1 MIGRTFHLRH
11 DACVPAK
18 AHARHMAIVGLL
30 VCLMVAAAHV
40 SARQTTHLRA
50 PPHLLDK
57 IGFVQKLDAQVPL
70 HTTFRNAHGAQ
81 VRLGDLLDGKPT
93 LLVPGYFSC
102 INLCS
107 IVRTGVANA
116 VAASGLAPGKQ
127 FNVVLVSINP
137 KDTPRTAAT
146 TQTNDAVGHRDAH
159 VPRWHYLVGSRQAS
173 EALMR
178 SIGFRYLFD
187 KRNGQYDHDAGIVLL
202 TPQGKVSQYL
212 FGVKFAPETL
222 RLGLVHASHGK
233 IGNLVDHFLLL
244 CCNYDPSTGRY
255 SLVIHRVMQLLGV
268 LTALL
273 LVGVVTYL
281 LRREKRA
288 RQDESS

>member
-1 MIGRTFHLRH
+1 MNGRIFRLRH
-11 DACVPAK
+11 DPRVLDK
-18 AHARHMAIVGLL
+18 AHARRTAIVGLL
-30 VCLMVAAAHV
+30 VFLVVAAAHA

-57 IGFVQKLDAQVPL
+57 VGFVQKLGAQVPL
-70 HTTFRNAHGAQ
+70 HATFRNAHGAK
-81 VRLGDLLDGKPT
+81 VRLGQLLDGKPT
-93 LLVPGYFSC
+93 LLVPGYYSC

-255 SLVIHRVMQLLGV
+255 SLVIHRVMQFLGV

-288 RQDESS
+288 RQGESS

>member
-1 MIGRTFHLRH
+1 LRTLGG
-11 DACVPAK
+11 
-18 AHARHMAIVGLL
+18 ARGPCRIVIGLL
-30 VCLMVAAAHV
+30 TCMMATTSGAIAG
-40 SARQTTHLRA
+40 QPTHLRA

-57 IGFVQKLDAQVPL
+57 VGFVQKLGAQVPL
-70 HTTFRNAHGAQ
+70 QTTFRNASGAR

-116 VAASGLAPGKQ
+116 VAASGLAPGRQ

-137 KDTPRTAAT
+137 DDTPRTAAT
-146 TQTNDAVGHRDAH
+146 TRTNDAVGHRDAH

-173 EALMR
+173 AALMR
-178 SIGFRYLFD
+178 SIGFRYFFD

-233 IGNLVDHFLLL
+233 IGTFVDHFLLL

-255 SLVIHRVMQLLGV
+255 SLVIHRVMQLLGC
-268 LTALL
+268 LTVVL
-273 LVGVVTYL
+273 LVGLVMYL
-281 LRREKRA
+281 RRREKQA
-288 RQDESS
+288 RSYEAP

>member
-1 MIGRTFHLRH
+1 MTIRMTHLAATALL
-11 DACVPAK
+11 ACAVT
-18 AHARHMAIVGLL
+18 
-30 VCLMVAAAHV
+30 AAAGA
-40 SARQTTHLRA
+40 SAARPTRTHLRA
-50 PPHLLDK
+50 PPDLLDK
-57 IGFVQKLDAQVPL
+57 VGFVQKLGAQVPL
-70 HTTFRNAHGAQ
+70 RATFRDAAGA
-81 VRLGDLLDGKPT
+81 RTSLGKLLDGKPT

-107 IVRTGVANA
+107 IVRAGVADA
-116 VAASGLAPGKQ
+116 VAASGLQPGKQ

-137 KDTPRTAAT
+137 DDTPRTAAVT
-146 TQTNDAVGHRDAH
+146 KQNDAVGHRDAH
-159 VPRWHYLVGSRQAS
+159 VPRWHYLTGSKQTSA
-173 EALMR
+173 ALMQ
-178 SIGFRYLFD
+178 SIGFRYFFD

-222 RLGLVHASHGK
+222 RLGLVHASQGK

-255 SLVIHRVMQLLGV
+255 SLVIHRVMQFLGI

-273 LVGVVTYL
+273 LAGVILYL
-281 LRREKRA
+281 RRREKKRM
-288 RQDESS
+288 REGGGSP

>member
-1 MIGRTFHLRH
+1 MNIRHARFRHGLRAA
-11 DACVPAK
+11 DK
-18 AHARHMAIVGLL
+18 AHARRMAVIGL
-30 VCLMVAAAHV
+30 VACTVVAAAN
-40 SARQTTHLRA
+40 AIAGQPTHLRA

-57 IGFVQKLDAQVPL
+57 VGFVQKLGAQVPL
-70 HTTFRNAHGAQ
+70 QTTFRNAHGTQ

-137 KDTPRTAAT
+137 DDTPRTAAT

-173 EALMR
+173 AALMR

-222 RLGLVHASHGK
+222 RLGLVQASHGK

-255 SLVIHRVMQLLGV
+255 SLVIHRVMQLLGT
-268 LTALL
+268 LTAVLL
-273 LVGVVTYL
+273 IGVIAYL
-281 LRREKRA
+281 RHREKRA
-288 RQDESS
+288 RKGESA

>member
-1 MIGRTFHLRH
+1 MKTC
-11 DACVPAK
+11 ASN
-18 AHARHMAIVGLL
+18 ARHCMPFASGLL
-30 VCLMVAAAHV
+30 ACMMVATA
-40 SARQTTHLRA
+40 SAMAGQPTHLRA
-50 PPHLLDK
+50 PPDLLNK
-57 IGFVQKLDAQVPL
+57 VGFVQKLGAQVPL
-70 HTTFRNAHGAQ
+70 HTMFRNVSGAR
-81 VRLGDLLDGKPT
+81 VSLGDVLNGKPT

-137 KDTPRTAAT
+137 DDTPRAAAT
-146 TQTNDAVGHRDAH
+146 TQKNDAVGHRNAH
-159 VPRWHYLVGSRQAS
+159 VPRWHYLTGTSTAS
-173 EALMR
+173 AALMH
-178 SIGFRYLFD
+178 SIGFRYFFD

-222 RLGLVHASHGK
+222 RLGLVQASNGK
-233 IGNLVDHFLLL
+233 IGNFVDHFLLL

-255 SLVIHRVMQLLGV
+255 SLVIHRVMQFLGV
-268 LTALL
+268 LTVLL
-273 LVGVVTYL
+273 LVGLVVYL
-281 LRREKRA
+281 RRREKRL
-288 RQDESS
+288 REGDELP

>member
-1 MIGRTFHLRH
+1 MKSWTPHVWCCLPL
-11 DACVPAK
+11 AS
-18 AHARHMAIVGLL
+18 GLL
-30 VCLMVAAAHV
+30 VCVMTVAT
-40 SARQTTHLRA
+40 SAVAGQPTHLRA
-50 PPHLLDK
+50 PPNLLK
-57 IGFVQKLDAQVPL
+57 KVGFVQKLGAQVPL
-70 HTTFRNAHGAQ
+70 NTMFRNASGT
-81 VRLGDLLDGKPT
+81 RISLGSLLHGKPT

-137 KDTPRTAAT
+137 DDTPRTAAT
-146 TQTNDAVGHRDAH
+146 TQKNDAVGHRDAH
-159 VPRWHYLVGSRQAS
+159 VPSWDYLTGSSAAS
-173 EALMR
+173 AALMH
-178 SIGFRYLFD
+178 SIGFRYFFD

-222 RLGLVHASHGK
+222 RLGLVQASNGK
-233 IGNLVDHFLLL
+233 IGSFVDHFLLL

-255 SLVIHRVMQLLGV
+255 SLVIHRVMQFLGV

-273 LVGVVTYL
+273 LVGLVVYL
-281 LRREKRA
+281 RRREKRE
-288 RQDESS
+288 REGDELP